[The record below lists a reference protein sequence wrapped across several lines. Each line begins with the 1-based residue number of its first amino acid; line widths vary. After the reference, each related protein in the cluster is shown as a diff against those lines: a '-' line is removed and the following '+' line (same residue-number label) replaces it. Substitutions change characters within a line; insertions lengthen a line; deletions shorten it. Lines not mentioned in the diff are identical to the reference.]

1 MTARWN
7 ESRIRE
13 LVQRLEEF
21 RRSCRVT
28 TLAEE
33 QETSRSPFRLLVAC
47 VISLRTKD
55 EVTAEASRR
64 LFEIAP
70 TPNHLAELEEK
81 QIAGAIYPAGF
92 YNTKAAQLKQIGRI
106 IRDDF
111 DDEVPASEAD
121 LLSMPG
127 VGRKTANLVLGL
139 GFGIPAICVDTHVH
153 RISNRLGLARDSHQ
167 LSSRGRRGAVP
178 SGVSDPR
185 GAESYLKVRRAPRGE
200 KTPLGAVHRRPQQK
214 AGEKCGSVS
223 TRTPEQTER
232 ALMEV
237 LPRDLWVPINDLL
250 VTFGQNRCHPT
261 SPRCTNCP
269 LEDLCPRIGVTR
281 SR

>member
-1 MTARWN
+1 MTAGWN
-7 ESRIRE
+7 ASRVRE
-13 LVQRLEEF
+13 LVRRLEDF

-28 TLAEE
+28 TLVEE

-70 TPNHLAELEEK
+70 TPDRLAKLEEER
-81 QIAGAIYPAGF
+81 IARAIYPAGF
-92 YNTKAAQLKQIGRI
+92 YNTKAAQLKEIARI

-111 DDEVPASEAD
+111 NDEVPASEAE
-121 LLSMPG
+121 LLAMPG

-153 RISNRLGLARDSHQ
+153 RISNRLGM
-167 LSSRGRRGAVP
+167 
-178 SGVSDPR
+178 
-185 GAESYLKVRRAPRGE
+185 
-200 KTPLGAVHRRPQQK
+200 
-214 AGEKCGSVS
+214 VS
-223 TRTPEQTER
+223 TKTPEQTER
-232 ALMEV
+232 ALMQV

-261 SPRCTNCP
+261 SPRCTDCP
-269 LEDLCPRIGVTR
+269 LADLCPRIGVTR

>member
-1 MTARWN
+1 MTAGWN
-7 ESRIRE
+7 APRVRE
-13 LVQRLEEF
+13 LVRRLEDF

-70 TPNHLAELEEK
+70 TPDRLAKLEEER
-81 QIAGAIYPAGF
+81 IARAIYPAGF
-92 YNTKAAQLKQIGRI
+92 YNTKAAQLKEIGRI

-111 DDEVPASEAD
+111 DDEVPASEAE
-121 LLSMPG
+121 LLAMPG

-153 RISNRLGLARDSHQ
+153 RISNRLGM
-167 LSSRGRRGAVP
+167 
-178 SGVSDPR
+178 VST
-185 GAESYLKVRRAPRGE
+185 
-200 KTPLGAVHRRPQQK
+200 KTPA
-214 AGEKCGSVS
+214 
-223 TRTPEQTER
+223 QTER
-232 ALMEV
+232 ALMQV

-261 SPRCTNCP
+261 SPRCTDCP
-269 LEDLCPRIGVTR
+269 LADLCPRIGVTR

>member
-1 MTARWN
+1 MTTRWD
-7 ESRIRE
+7 ESLVRE
-13 LVQRLEEF
+13 LVRRLEEF

-28 TLAEE
+28 TLVEE

-70 TPNHLAELEEK
+70 TPDHLAGIEEE
-81 QIAGAIYPAGF
+81 QIARAIYPAGF
-92 YNTKAAQLKQIGRI
+92 YNTKASQLKEIGRI

-111 DDEVPASEAD
+111 DGEVPASEAD
-121 LLSMPG
+121 LLAMKG

-139 GFGIPAICVDTHVH
+139 GFGTPAICVDTHVH
-153 RISNRLGLARDSHQ
+153 RISNRLGMVLT
-167 LSSRGRRGAVP
+167 
-178 SGVSDPR
+178 
-185 GAESYLKVRRAPRGE
+185 
-200 KTPLGAVHRRPQQK
+200 KTP
-214 AGEKCGSVS
+214 E
-223 TRTPEQTER
+223 RTES
-232 ALMEV
+232 ALMEL
-237 LPRDLWVPINDLL
+237 LPRDLWIPINDLL

-261 SPRCTNCP
+261 SPRCTDCP
-269 LEDLCPRIGVTR
+269 LTDLCPRVGVTR

>member
-1 MTARWN
+1 MTARWD
-7 ESRIRE
+7 ESLVRE
-13 LVQRLEEF
+13 LARRLEDF

-47 VISLRTKD
+47 IISLRTKD

-70 TPNHLAELEEK
+70 TPNHLAELEEER
-81 QIAGAIYPAGF
+81 IAGAIYPAGF
-92 YNTKAAQLKQIGRI
+92 YNTKAAQLKEIGRI

-111 DDEVPASEAD
+111 DDEVPASKVD
-121 LLSMPG
+121 LLAMRG

-153 RISNRLGLARDSHQ
+153 RISNRLGM
-167 LSSRGRRGAVP
+167 
-178 SGVSDPR
+178 
-185 GAESYLKVRRAPRGE
+185 
-200 KTPLGAVHRRPQQK
+200 
-214 AGEKCGSVS
+214 VS
-223 TRTPEQTER
+223 TKTPEQTER

-261 SPRCTNCP
+261 SPRCTSCP

>member
-1 MTARWN
+1 MTARWD
-7 ESRIRE
+7 EPRVRE
-13 LVQRLEEF
+13 LVQRLEDF
-21 RRSCRVT
+21 RRSCRAT

-64 LFEIAP
+64 LFELAP
-70 TPNHLAELEEK
+70 TPDSLAELEEER
-81 QIAGAIYPAGF
+81 IARAIYPAGF
-92 YNTKAAQLKQIGRI
+92 YNTKAAQLREIGRI

-111 DDEVPASEAD
+111 NSEVPASETD
-121 LLSMPG
+121 LLAMKG

-153 RISNRLGLARDSHQ
+153 RISNRLGI
-167 LSSRGRRGAVP
+167 
-178 SGVSDPR
+178 
-185 GAESYLKVRRAPRGE
+185 
-200 KTPLGAVHRRPQQK
+200 
-214 AGEKCGSVS
+214 VS
-223 TRTPEQTER
+223 TNSPEQTER

-261 SPRCTNCP
+261 SPRCTICP
-269 LEDLCPRIGVTR
+269 LEDLCPRVGVTR